1 MSSSIQ
7 GQLRSY
13 LIYNSTSNGKLTQ
26 LSENLHQEHCRTSNL
41 TSISQAPN
49 ETMRSDSVN
58 SIYQDRLH
66 HSDHPQSPGTGI
78 PIISVPLTMTIT
90 SQDGLYLDMYLD
102 DVLNS
107 IPSRCIKDIKH
118 VDVANAIARA
128 YPSIV
133 EQYDL
138 SQMMLDCP
146 SDSLFHQETSTQQN
160 DRIAKLIAI
169 SYRSANSTVVLS
181 IRRRSQIMVNRFA

>member
-13 LIYNSTSNGKLTQ
+13 PTYNSISNGKLTR

-41 TSISQAPN
+41 PSISQVPN
-49 ETMRSDSVN
+49 ETMRSDGVN
-58 SIYQDRLH
+58 IIYQDRSH
-66 HSDHPQSPGTGI
+66 HSDHAQSPGTGI

-107 IPSRCIKDIKH
+107 VPSRCIKDIKH

-128 YPSIV
+128 HPSIV

-138 SQMMLDCP
+138 SQMVLDCP
-146 SDSLFHQETSTQQN
+146 SDSLFNQETSTQQN

-169 SYRSANSTVVLS
+169 SLAADYTITLLL
-181 IRRRSQIMVNRFA
+181 RRQPRR